1 MKNLRHSYLFFFLF
15 LAVCANLLLLIL
27 IDAKLFADNCFPY
40 KTAFENFRDGAVTEE
55 LVLSFADIPS
65 VGNATSAT
73 PETNDHRFC
82 ADNTACIKD
91 VKTFSDYLTLY
102 FASSGNA
109 TDCGKLEKKLAV
121 IKKYQPEKF
130 QQLQS
135 KIEAM
140 WGDAIVF
147 PVGSITNHP
156 DADVSFSNSWKEG
169 RTFGGERF
177 HEGCDIMPSINERG
191 IYPVRSVS
199 DGVVEKIG
207 WLRLGGYRIGIRST
221 RGAYFYYAH
230 LSGYAED
237 FQIGDEVTAGTLLG
251 FMGDTGYSDR
261 EGTTGNFP
269 VHLHF
274 GIYFNDENGEEF
286 SVNPFPLLSYLK
298 NKNR

>member
-1 MKNLRHSYLFFFLF
+1 MKNQQHFYFYLFLSLF
-15 LAVCANLLLLIL
+15 LAVCVNLFFRRQ
-27 IDAKLFADNCFPY
+27 IDTKLYADNSLAY
-40 KTAFENFRDGAVTEE
+40 ETALENFRDGTITEE
-55 LVLSFADIPS
+55 LSL
-65 VGNATSAT
+65 
-73 PETNDHRFC
+73 
-82 ADNTACIKD
+82 
-91 VKTFSDYLTLY
+91 LQ
-102 FASSGNA
+102 
-109 TDCGKLEKKLAV
+109 
-121 IKKYQPEKF
+121 KYQPEKF
-130 QQLQS
+130 EQIQS
-135 KIEAM
+135 KMEAM

-251 FMGDTGYSDR
+251 FMGDTGYSDK

-298 NKNR
+298 GKNR